1 MNQPIKISIV
11 EDHPLMR
18 KGIKSML
25 EDYPELV
32 FFSEAGNGQDFIYSL
47 KKESLPDVVIL
58 DLEMPVM
65 DGIQTAEYLKNFYPE
80 IKVLVLSMHDDESFV
95 MHMASI
101 GVRGYLSKDGNGD
114 EIIMAIQSVVNNGFY
129 FNDLINPKT
138 LERLLDHKL
147 ISPLFANADLSPRE
161 KEVICLLC
169 NEHMNKEIADKLN
182 ISKRTVETHR
192 DNIMQKIG
200 AKNLAGIVL
209 YGFKNNLHRQKIN

>member
-114 EIIMAIQSVVNNGFY
+114 EIIMAIQSVVNNG
-129 FNDLINPKT
+129 LT
-138 LERLLDHKL
+138 
-147 ISPLFANADLSPRE
+147 
-161 KEVICLLC
+161 
-169 NEHMNKEIADKLN
+169 
-182 ISKRTVETHR
+182 
-192 DNIMQKIG
+192 
-200 AKNLAGIVL
+200 
-209 YGFKNNLHRQKIN
+209 KINTIEANSAKALSDLNAAIQDSNYKMINDSYTTLTNALKDKTATLNDINTQITN